1 MTDQTEKAR
10 APELTGGYWLNSEP
24 LTMASLR
31 GGPVLVDFW
40 DYTCVNCI
48 RTLPYVSEWHRRYS
62 PHGLTVIGVHAPEFS
77 FAKELDGVKRAIDQF
92 GIEYPVVMDNG
103 YSIWQAYANRYWPAK
118 YLSDHEGYIRYYH
131 FGEGAYEETERAIQ
145 SLIREV
151 RPEAELPKPMPPV
164 REDDSPSAVCYRVTP
179 EIYLGHQRGQIGNP
193 SGYTPGQSAVYTDPG
208 LHAEGFIYLQG
219 EWTADEEHVMKP
231 WGASAELRTG
241 SGGESAATIKYTAK
255 EANLVMTLLLGKD
268 CRAYLTQ
275 DGAPLAKEDAGDD
288 VRFEGDGRAYV
299 DVTAP
304 GMYRLVNHREIGSH
318 ELTLSTETPGLAL
331 YAYTFV
337 SCLVA

>member
-1 MTDQTEKAR
+1 MTEEKAKVH
-10 APELTGGYWLNSEP
+10 APELTGGYWVNSEP

-48 RTLPYVSEWHRRYS
+48 RTLPYVTEWHRRYA

-77 FAKELDGVKRAIDQF
+77 FAKELDGVKRAIEEF
-92 GIEYPVVMDNG
+92 GIQYPVVMDNG

-145 SLIREV
+145 SLVREV
-151 RPEAELPKPMPPV
+151 SPDVELPEPMAPV
-164 REDDSPSAVCYRVTP
+164 RADDTPGAVCYRVTP
-179 EIYLGHQRGQIGNP
+179 EIYLGFQRGRIGNP
-193 SGYTPGQSAVYTDPG
+193 SGYAAKQSTVYSDPG
-208 LHAEGFIYLQG
+208 KHAEGFVYLRG
-219 EWTADEEHVMKP
+219 EWIADEEHVMKP
-231 WGASAELRTG
+231 WGS
-241 SGGESAATIKYTAK
+241 SGESSVTIKYTAK
-255 EANLVMTLLLGKD
+255 EVNLVMNPLLDRD

-275 DGAPLAKEDAGDD
+275 DGAPLAEEDAGEHVLFDD
-288 VRFEGDGRAYV
+288 DGRAYV
-299 DVTAP
+299 DVIAS
-304 GMYRLVNHREIGSH
+304 GMFRLVNNRDIGSH
-318 ELTLSTETPGLAL
+318 ELTLATEAPGLAL

-337 SCLVA
+337 SCVVL

>member
-1 MTDQTEKAR
+1 MADQTEKAR
-10 APELTGGYWLNSEP
+10 APELTGGYWLNNEP

-77 FAKELDGVKRAIDQF
+77 FAKELDGVKRAIEQF

-145 SLIREV
+145 SLIRKV
-151 RPEAELPKPMPPV
+151 RPEAELPEPMPPV
-164 REDDSPSAVCYRVTP
+164 REDDSPGAVCYRVSRRSTLATSVGKSATP
-179 EIYLGHQRGQIGNP
+179 
-193 SGYTPGQSAVYTDPG
+193 AG
-208 LHAEGFIYLQG
+208 LHPRSERRLHRPRPARGGVHLSPG
-219 EWTADEEHVMKP
+219 RMDSRRGACDE
-231 WGASAELRTG
+231 ALRQRR
-241 SGGESAATIKYTAK
+241 
-255 EANLVMTLLLGKD
+255 
-268 CRAYLTQ
+268 RA
-275 DGAPLAKEDAGDD
+275 
-288 VRFEGDGRAYV
+288 RR
-299 DVTAP
+299 
-304 GMYRLVNHREIGSH
+304 S
-318 ELTLSTETPGLAL
+318 S
-331 YAYTFV
+331 
-337 SCLVA
+337 S

>member
-1 MTDQTEKAR
+1 MTDDATKVR
-10 APELTGGYWLNSEP
+10 APELSGGYWLNSEP
-24 LTMASLR
+24 LATASLR

-40 DYTCVNCI
+40 DYTCANCI

-62 PHGLTVIGVHAPEFS
+62 THGLTVIGVHAPEFS
-77 FAKELDGVKRAIDQF
+77 FAKELDGVKRAIEQF

-118 YLSDHEGYIRYYH
+118 YLSDHEGYVRYYH

-145 SLIREV
+145 SLVRKV
-151 RPEAELPKPMPPV
+151 RPETELPEPMAPV
-164 REDDSPSAVCYRVTP
+164 REDDSPGAVCYRVTP
-179 EIYLGHQRGQIGNP
+179 ELYLGHQRGRIGNP

-208 LHAEGFIYLQG
+208 LHAEGFFYLQG
-219 EWTADEEHVMKP
+219 EWMADDEQVMKP
-231 WGASAELRTG
+231 WG
-241 SGGESAATIKYTAK
+241 SGGESAVTIKYTAK
-255 EANLVMTLLLGKD
+255 EANLVMNPLLGKD

-275 DGAPLAKEDAGDD
+275 DGAPLPKEDAGEH
-288 VRFEGDGRAYV
+288 VRFEDDGRAYV

-304 GMYRLVNHREIGSH
+304 AMYRLANNREIGSH
-318 ELTLSTETPGLAL
+318 ELTLSTVTPGLAL

-337 SCLVA
+337 SCVVL